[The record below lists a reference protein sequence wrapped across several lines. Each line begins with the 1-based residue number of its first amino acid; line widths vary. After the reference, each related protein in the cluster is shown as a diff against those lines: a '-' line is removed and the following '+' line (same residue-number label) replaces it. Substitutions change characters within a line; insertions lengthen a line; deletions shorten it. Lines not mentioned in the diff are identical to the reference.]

1 MQERGEQSAGLARR
15 STHSPARKAQPHPL
29 TISAIA
35 IPTRSVRAL
44 PAARS
49 MRTSGTSR
57 TAGEEVQ
64 VLVDEGADGFHAG
77 GEFLFRVLLIFR
89 AR

>member
-1 MQERGEQSAGLARR
+1 
-15 STHSPARKAQPHPL
+15 
-29 TISAIA
+29 
-35 IPTRSVRAL
+35 
-44 PAARS
+44 

-64 VLVDEGADGFHAG
+64 VLVDEGADGLHAG